1 MKVFIQT
8 FCFWEDTYILG
19 TFSTKEKA
27 LECAEL
33 HKKEHK
39 SNFNNTGSYLVQ
51 AFELDSMTGE
61 WE

>member
-1 MKVFIQT
+1 MHIFIQT

-19 TFSTKEKA
+19 T
-27 LECAEL
+27 ECAEL

-51 AFELDSMTGE
+51 AVELDDLTGE